1 MITALR
7 PFRMRADGHINA
19 AWMKP
24 LGGEN
29 VVDVMALIWVVVV
42 IKGVVWLL
50 TMLTL
55 ALMVIKAMKSSLA
68 KQRDEVAELVSPR
81 WCVKNEVGIKIAC
94 PDHL

>member
-1 MITALR
+1 
-7 PFRMRADGHINA
+7 
-19 AWMKP
+19 MKP

-55 ALMVIKAMKSSLA
+55 ALMVIKAMKSALA
-68 KQRDEVAELVSPR
+68 KQ
-81 WCVKNEVGIKIAC
+81 
-94 PDHL
+94 

>member
-7 PFRMRADGHINA
+7 PFRMRANGHINA

-24 LGGEN
+24 LGAEN

-42 IKGVVWLL
+42 IKGVVWLR

-55 ALMVIKAMKSSLA
+55 ALMVIKAMKSVLT
-68 KQRDEVAELVSPR
+68 E
-81 WCVKNEVGIKIAC
+81 
-94 PDHL
+94 